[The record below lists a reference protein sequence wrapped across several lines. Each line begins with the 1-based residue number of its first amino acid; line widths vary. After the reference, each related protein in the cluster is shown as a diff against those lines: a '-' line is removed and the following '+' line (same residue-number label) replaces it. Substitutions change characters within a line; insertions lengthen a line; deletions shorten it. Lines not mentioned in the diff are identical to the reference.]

1 MRQLVTRFAQIF
13 VLIFIV
19 LLFFMYTRNSLLQA
33 KEEEARNSGHVNID
47 DSIKDNIVLLD
58 LEFGQVLIELY
69 PQYAPKHVQR
79 IKDLTSEGF
88 YDGLAFHRVI
98 ENFMAQTGDPQSS
111 GAGKSSKPDLIAEFN
126 EVKHKRGIVSMA
138 RAMDLNSAN
147 SQFFI
152 MLADA
157 PHLDNQYTAFGKVIS
172 GMEYVDKIK
181 KGNPNNNGLVENPTR
196 IIHMTLLKNRK

>member
-13 VLIFIV
+13 VLVFIV

-33 KEEEARNSGHVNID
+33 KEEEARNSSHVNVD

-98 ENFMAQTGDPQSS
+98 ENFMAQTGDPQGS
-111 GAGKSSKPDLIAEFN
+111 GAGKSSKPDLMAEFN
-126 EVKHKRGIVSMA
+126 EVKHERGIVSMA